1 MFANNIKY
9 CKKEKLDEYCCLL
22 FSSRYKSMSELE
34 KYKQAAS
41 QIIKTL
47 EGALRN
53 IRDLHSGLNRES
65 YNGSGY
71 ERCFLLTPRE
81 VSLLLNKDEKEIEL
95 TFNHVG
101 FKKQYLE
108 GKPHYNLSDVLG
120 FIANIVDHS
129 FGMPTLKRG
138 TE

>member
-1 MFANNIKY
+1 M
-9 CKKEKLDEYCCLL
+9 KKV
-22 FSSRYKSMSELE
+22 FMSELE
-34 KYKQAAS
+34 NYKKTAS

-81 VSLLLNKDEKEIEL
+81 VSLLLRKDEKEIEL
-95 TFNHVG
+95 TFNHIG
-101 FKKQYLE
+101 FKKQYLQ
-108 GKPHYNLSDVLG
+108 GKTHYSLSDVLG

-129 FGMPTLKRG
+129 FGAPAQKRG
-138 TE
+138 AE